1 MPEQPQVSE
10 VYSNLKRSTKSYD
23 DELRTP
29 QAHLDYLATLPMG
42 DRKPTPEEQDT
53 LWELEAANYMAAAGQ
68 RWKDQDRFMGAEN
81 EAMRRVNF
89 LSPMSIFRKLRQ
101 AGVDARSETPSF
113 YVWMP
118 DDSTGKLVAVKKERS
133 IGRLW
138 LADVAVQ
145 DRVGVSAWVIE
156 KGVRVRK
163 QITTLQYPYGSEWS
177 LLHFDKND
185 VPIAEKF
192 RGWRTAMMHLI
203 EANVLTEEEVD
214 RAFGKPAEFS
224 PASYVYRRQ
233 LQTHRARR
241 MGLIQ

>member
-1 MPEQPQVSE
+1 MAQQPQVSE
-10 VYSNLKRSTKSYD
+10 VYSNLKRSNKSYD
-23 DELRTP
+23 EEMRIPEAHQNFLASLP
-29 QAHLDYLATLPMG
+29 QG
-42 DRKPTPEEQDT
+42 DRTPTPEEQDEIWT
-53 LWELEAANYMAAAGQ
+53 WEDRNYHGAAGQ
-68 RWKDQDRFMGAEN
+68 RWRDQDRFMGAEN
-81 EAMRRVNF
+81 EAQRRVNF
-89 LSPMSIFRKLRQ
+89 LSPMAIFRKLRQ

-118 DDSTGKLVAVKKERS
+118 DDSTGKPVAVKKERS

-156 KGVRVRK
+156 KGVRIRK
-163 QITTLQYPYGSEWS
+163 QITTLQYPYGPEWS

-192 RGWRTAMMHLI
+192 RGWRTAMLHLI
-203 EANVLTEEEVD
+203 EANVLTEQEVD
-214 RAFGKPAEFS
+214 RAFGKVKEFS

-241 MGLIQ
+241 MGLVQ